1 VGPDGFCAHSSSMG
15 LSARAKE
22 LRNLLSLAVKLRQ
35 LANGTLPEPDQA
47 VYLLAAE
54 ALENR
59 KERLA
64 AKSPFKR
71 IPPADPRLYRSV
83 DMRV

>member
-1 VGPDGFCAHSSSMG
+1 MG

-22 LRNLLSLAVKLRQ
+22 LKSLLSLAIKLRQ
-35 LANGTLPEPDQA
+35 LANGTLPEPDEA

-54 ALENR
+54 ALEKR

-64 AKSPFKR
+64 AKSQWKP
-71 IPPADPRLYRSV
+71 IPPGDPRLYRPV

>member
-1 VGPDGFCAHSSSMG
+1 
-15 LSARAKE
+15 
-22 LRNLLSLAVKLRQ
+22 
-35 LANGTLPEPDQA
+35 
-47 VYLLAAE
+47 LAAE

-64 AKSPFKR
+64 VRSQFKP
-71 IPPADPRLYRSV
+71 IPPGDPRLYRSV